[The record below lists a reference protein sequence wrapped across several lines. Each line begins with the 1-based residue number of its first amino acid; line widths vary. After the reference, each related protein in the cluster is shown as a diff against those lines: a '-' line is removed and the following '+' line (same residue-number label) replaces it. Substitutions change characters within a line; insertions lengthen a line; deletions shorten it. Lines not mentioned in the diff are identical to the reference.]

1 MKIKTAIVVTCI
13 SAILLFAPINLSLVL
28 TTNHFCIVV
37 CQIPFTN
44 RVLQLPYWT
53 WTASLLLV
61 PVCILAILLS
71 GVLVV
76 VRLRRERKATQ
87 VAAISA
93 LNSE

>member
-13 SAILLFAPINLSLVL
+13 SAILLFAPINLSLVS

-71 GVLVV
+71 GFSLWSDFGEKE
-76 VRLRRERKATQ
+76 RPRKSRQFRR
-87 VAAISA
+87 
-93 LNSE
+93 